1 MLLGVNNAIVIGFI
15 PSAQTAGLNNL
26 KTNKAKHNYIIP
38 FNEVNYTAETTL
50 TKRKMKPY
58 YENGEIR
65 FVITLNFKAEILYGD
80 KKTPYGLTDANIE
93 EMQALLTEMVKKDAD
108 EAIEQAQKE
117 YQTDYLQLDDAF
129 RIKYPALFDEM
140 DWQEEFLK
148 SDITSEIKVNL
159 ETAAMM
165 DYSGSEK

>member
-1 MLLGVNNAIVIGFI
+1 
-15 PSAQTAGLNNL
+15 
-26 KTNKAKHNYIIP
+26 
-38 FNEVNYTAETTL
+38 
-50 TKRKMKPY
+50 
-58 YENGEIR
+58 
-65 FVITLNFKAEILYGD
+65 
-80 KKTPYGLTDANIE
+80 
-93 EMQALLTEMVKKDAD
+93 MVKKDAD